1 MAVLFGIFQCLPVF
15 AEKLEYRYRAGEKY
29 RIISEV
35 DEDVYING
43 MHSHYSKLL
52 NRISV
57 EVRETGNERG
67 LLFGRFETS
76 ERSTGKYSTYE
87 MAENYESLFWRD
99 RLGYY
104 TIDKKYFMPV
114 VRDVPVFPDRNLKAG
129 DTWSAEGYEA
139 HDFRESF
146 KIPEPYLFPITVSYQ
161 YLGKDET
168 ALYDLITIRYTVFH
182 RPPPPAA
189 ALKLSMYPVRVTGYS
204 SQILR
209 WDNAAGR
216 PHSYSED
223 FAFVIDLS
231 TGDSVEYTGTAK
243 AEVVESEYLDR
254 DKVARELRDSLDS
267 AGFGDV
273 GVAGVDEGVK
283 ITIENIQF
291 QPDSAE
297 LAENEEARLRKI
309 SEALLKLPGRD
320 IVVTGHT
327 ALAGTEEGRMLLSLQ
342 RAKAVAEYL
351 LSLGAREEKEI
362 RIQGK
367 GGDEPVA
374 ENSTEEGRSRNRRVE
389 ITILEN

>member
-1 MAVLFGIFQCLPVF
+1 MSVNRVVTVAVLFGIFQCLPVF

-43 MHSHYSKLL
+43 THSHYSKLL

-129 DTWSAEGYEA
+129 ETWSAEGYEA

-189 ALKLSMYPVRVTGYS
+189 D
-204 SQILR
+204 
-209 WDNAAGR
+209 DNA
-216 PHSYSED
+216 D
-223 FAFVIDLS
+223 
-231 TGDSVEYTGTAK
+231 
-243 AEVVESEYLDR
+243 
-254 DKVARELRDSLDS
+254 
-267 AGFGDV
+267 
-273 GVAGVDEGVK
+273 
-283 ITIENIQF
+283 Q
-291 QPDSAE
+291 
-297 LAENEEARLRKI
+297 
-309 SEALLKLPGRD
+309 
-320 IVVTGHT
+320 
-327 ALAGTEEGRMLLSLQ
+327 LLSAPPQ
-342 RAKAVAEYL
+342 AK
-351 LSLGAREEKEI
+351 
-362 RIQGK
+362 
-367 GGDEPVA
+367 
-374 ENSTEEGRSRNRRVE
+374 
-389 ITILEN
+389 